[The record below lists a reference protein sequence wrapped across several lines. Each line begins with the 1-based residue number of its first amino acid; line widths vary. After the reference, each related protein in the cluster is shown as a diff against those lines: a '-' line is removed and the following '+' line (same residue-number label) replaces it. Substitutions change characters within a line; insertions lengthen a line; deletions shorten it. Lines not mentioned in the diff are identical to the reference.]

1 MVGEHIVW
9 VQVDWQIREESDP
22 ARELTI
28 LMSTAI
34 EREITVTKIAENEDA
49 RTAKTK
55 IRQTPGSLVTPMPR
69 IA

>member
-1 MVGEHIVW
+1 
-9 VQVDWQIREESDP
+9 
-22 ARELTI
+22 
-28 LMSTAI
+28 MSTAI